1 VIEHCYKKLRNS
13 ANQSQMVASGWIAI
27 PDSLS
32 LDEVHAARIFEA
44 VGAWN
49 QVKVAA

>member
-1 VIEHCYKKLRNS
+1 
-13 ANQSQMVASGWIAI
+13 
-27 PDSLS
+27 
-32 LDEVHAARIFEA
+32 LDEAHAARIFEA